1 MAFMRH
7 IPGMTVMAPKDEAEL
22 YGMLQAALEHQAP
35 CAVRYPRSAAP
46 GAGVQ
51 YPTDPVEMGRAE
63 VMRDGR
69 HCAIFALGP
78 MVYPALEAGRILS
91 ARGVSCA
98 VVNARFVKPL
108 DTSILAQYASSTGMI
123 ITCEDAALSGGLG
136 SAVLEALADAGMGD
150 VRVVRLGIPDRFIE
164 HGRRDD
170 ILAQLGL
177 DSRGIAATVLRA
189 LSERADAK
197 GSGGG
202 AHVSTL

>member
-1 MAFMRH
+1 
-7 IPGMTVMAPKDEAEL
+7 
-22 YGMLQAALEHQAP
+22 
-35 CAVRYPRSAAP
+35 
-46 GAGVQ
+46 
-51 YPTDPVEMGRAE
+51 
-63 VMRDGR
+63 
-69 HCAIFALGP
+69 
-78 MVYPALEAGRILS
+78 MVYPALEASRILS

-98 VVNARFVKPL
+98 VVNARFIKPL

>member
-1 MAFMRH
+1 
-7 IPGMTVMAPKDEAEL
+7 
-22 YGMLQAALEHQAP
+22 
-35 CAVRYPRSAAP
+35 
-46 GAGVQ
+46 
-51 YPTDPVEMGRAE
+51 
-63 VMRDGR
+63 
-69 HCAIFALGP
+69 
-78 MVYPALEAGRILS
+78 
-91 ARGVSCA
+91 
-98 VVNARFVKPL
+98 
-108 DTSILAQYASSTGMI
+108 MI

-202 AHVSTL
+202 VHVSTL